1 MHSLPFF
8 LFLFFLILFN
18 FIFFTWGCFI
28 IFVQITQE
36 IFVAEEWI
44 KEAWNEAENEVH
56 LRVKAEKSL
65 GVAKQECK
73 ELASKLIVK
82 EKERRSAETRL
93 KNA

>member
-1 MHSLPFF
+1 MPSLPFF
-8 LFLFFLILFN
+8 KKILFN

-36 IFVAEEWI
+36 VFVAEEWI
-44 KEAWNEAENEVH
+44 KEAWNDAENEVH
-56 LRVKAEKSL
+56 LRVEAEKSL

-93 KNA
+93 KIA

>member
-1 MHSLPFF
+1 M
-8 LFLFFLILFN
+8 
-18 FIFFTWGCFI
+18 
-28 IFVQITQE
+28 QITQE
-36 IFVAEEWI
+36 VFVAEECI
-44 KEAWNEAENEVH
+44 KEAWNDAENEVH

-82 EKERRSAETRL
+82 EKERRSAETGL